1 MARTTAI
8 LRADAIFDLAVGLL
22 LLLSPWKGLFDALDL
37 PHAEPELFVQVAGG
51 LLVAFAYLLWL
62 GPRDEALAQVVS
74 APAAVANT
82 AGAVVLAGWLLVGDL
97 DTGALGTTLLTLT
110 TVLLVFFAVAEARIA
125 STRVNVLLIRD

>member
-1 MARTTAI
+1 MGRVTAI
-8 LRADAIFDLAVGLL
+8 LRADALFDLAVGLL

-62 GPRDEALAQVVS
+62 APRDEALAQVVS
-74 APAAVANT
+74 APAAVANA
-82 AGAVVLAGWLLVGDL
+82 AGAVLLAAWLLFGELGSGV
-97 DTGALGTTLLTLT
+97 LGTTLLAVT
-110 TVLLVFFAVAEARIA
+110 TALLAFFAVFEARIA

>member
-1 MARTTAI
+1 MSRVTTI
-8 LRADAIFDLAVGLL
+8 LRADAIFDFAVGLL
-22 LLLSPWKGLFDALDL
+22 LLLSPWKALFDALDL

-74 APAAVANT
+74 APAALANA

-110 TVLLVFFAVAEARIA
+110 TALLAFFAVAEARIA